1 MVFGPNLGPNLVQT
15 LNLKPPSTTV
25 EPEMITKIAKS
36 RPARESQPA
45 SLLAWSP
52 AGPAGQ
58 PPNRGEKGARLGQER
73 GGFLIRKSD
82 ESNEKKKTG
91 SGSTNIYLCEL
102 FWLTLTQ
109 ILSNRIRFTFDF
121 VFRRVAFENTE
132 MKCDEG

>member
-1 MVFGPNLGPNLVQT
+1 MLGAQ
-15 LNLKPPSTTV
+15 
-25 EPEMITKIAKS
+25 
-36 RPARESQPA
+36 PAQPA
-45 SLLAWSP
+45 SL
-52 AGPAGQ
+52 Q
-58 PPNRGEKGARLGQER
+58 TEERRGQER
-73 GGFLIRKSD
+73 GGFLGGFLRKSD

-91 SGSTNIYLCEL
+91 SSSTNIYLCEL